1 MMNDLLEIAIDG
13 VISPDYYKVIPG
25 RGMPILNND
34 PLSPIKLD
42 FNRGNMIV
50 KFDIQFPTNL
60 NEEKKA
66 QLISVLDEIEGIE
79 TY

>member
-13 VISPDYYKVIPG
+13 VISPDTFKIIPG
-25 RGMPILNND
+25 RGMPILNHD

-60 NEEKKA
+60 NEEKK
-66 QLISVLDEIEGIE
+66 S
-79 TY
+79 